1 MIVFAGIVSIIYIWD
16 LIKLI
21 QAKRIRDI
29 IVLSLVALCTY
40 IIGFLHFRDPQQSS
54 FIRVLLKMFKIDY

>member
-29 IVLSLVALCTY
+29 LVLSLVTLCTY

-54 FIRVLLKMFKIDY
+54 FIRVLLKIFKIDY